1 MEKFDY
7 DESKYIQS
15 LDLKTVKVNLFQN
28 LEICLKNIHKVN
40 RIRNAQNMT
49 QTKEK
54 KDAGDIADQINSV
67 PFQRDNGLNEVDDL
81 EDLAELEFNFD
92 LVENMEHSMKYL
104 KDFDHRFGIFVE
116 HLVQISSYMQNKEY
130 FYHR

>member
-1 MEKFDY
+1 
-7 DESKYIQS
+7 
-15 LDLKTVKVNLFQN
+15 
-28 LEICLKNIHKVN
+28 
-40 RIRNAQNMT
+40 MT